1 MTTILLPL
9 ALLFVAS
16 ALYAFLLGTRL
27 GREFSA
33 AATWVTV
40 VAGTSLVLG
49 AYALWDPWAALWALL
64 FFVVGGVPIVIGEII
79 KDFQAKRRLA
89 QRAMKQD

>member
-1 MTTILLPL
+1 MTAILLPL

-16 ALYAFLLGTRL
+16 ALYAFLLATKL

-40 VAGTSLVLG
+40 VVGNSLVLG
-49 AYALWDPWAALWALL
+49 AYALWDGWAALWALL
-64 FFVVGGVPIVIGEII
+64 FFMVGGIPIVLGEIV

-89 QRAMKQD
+89 QRAMKQE